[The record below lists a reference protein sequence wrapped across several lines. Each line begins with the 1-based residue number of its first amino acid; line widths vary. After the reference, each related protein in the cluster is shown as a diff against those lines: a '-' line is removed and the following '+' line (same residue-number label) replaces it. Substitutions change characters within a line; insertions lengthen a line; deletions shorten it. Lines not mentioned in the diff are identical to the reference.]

1 MGCGPSYGSK
11 IFFYK
16 IFSDWECFLPFKS
29 SNQVDIEKEAL
40 EEKLKVVDKTQDEL
54 IEKVENIERIV
65 VGKNLLNNF
74 KTNKL

>member
-1 MGCGPSYGSK
+1 MDQKY
-11 IFFYK
+11 FFTK
-16 IFSDWECFLPFKS
+16 FFSDWECFLPLNS

-65 VGKNLLNNF
+65 VGKGLLQ
-74 KTNKL
+74 

>member
-1 MGCGPSYGSK
+1 MSK
-11 IFFYK
+11 AVISSCTWF
-16 IFSDWECFLPFKS
+16 FSDWECFLPLNS

-65 VGKNLLNNF
+65 VGKGLLQ
-74 KTNKL
+74 